1 MSTTRTSRFP
11 TPTTG
16 DLVAGI
22 SVALVLLPQSL
33 AYAEIA
39 GVPPHVGL
47 FAAALPPLLAAPFVS
62 SPYLQTGPVALTALL
77 TFGALSGLESTGTA
91 SYVELAALLALI
103 VGAARVIL
111 GLLRLGIVAYLM
123 SQPVLTGFTA
133 SAAILIVA
141 SQVPAMFDVNPDTT
155 GVLSRA
161 LWVLSRPDHWDVTA
175 IVLSVTTVGVVL
187 GARRVHRLFPGVL
200 IAVVVTVLW
209 SEATNYGGTVIGD
222 LPGGF
227 ITLSLDLPYSQT
239 PSLLVAGIVIA
250 LVGFAEPA
258 SIARTFATQDRVRW
272 SANREFLGQGVA
284 NLASGISGGFPVGGS
299 FSRSSLNRLAGAQ
312 TQWSGAVTGAFVM
325 AAIPLS
331 ATLES
336 LPTAVLG
343 AIVLTAA
350 YRLIDVPAMLKIA
363 RGSRLQGLV
372 VFGTFAA
379 TLILAPNVERGVI
392 AGVGLA
398 VAVHLIRELRVDHRH
413 EVEDDTLV
421 LRPYGV
427 IWFVTAPHLE
437 TSFIAARA
445 EHPQLQNLR
454 IDFANVGRVDYG
466 GAAKLAELVDGA
478 VDAGLNVDIVNIA
491 PHAKRAMA
499 AHLGGRHGVPTLDQ
513 LADDERHQW
522 SLRRK
527 PHSP

>member
-1 MSTTRTSRFP
+1 M
-11 TPTTG
+11 
-16 DLVAGI
+16 
-22 SVALVLLPQSL
+22 LLPQSL

-62 SPYLQTGPVALTALL
+62 SPYLQTGPGTITALL
-77 TFGALSGLESTGTA
+77 TFGALSGLESTGTMP
-91 SYVELAALLALI
+91 YIELAALLALI
-103 VGAARVIL
+103 VGVVRVIL

-141 SQVPAMFDVNPDTT
+141 SQVPSMFDVSPDTT
-155 GVLSRA
+155 GVLARA

-200 IAVVVTVLW
+200 LAVVVAVLW
-209 SEATNYGGTVIGD
+209 SEATNYDGTVIGD

-227 ITLSLDLPYSQT
+227 ITLSLDLPYGQT
-239 PSLLVAGIVIA
+239 PSLLVAGTVIA

-258 SIARTFATQDRVRW
+258 SIARTFATLDRIPW
-272 SANREFLGQGVA
+272 SANREFLSQGVA
-284 NLASGISGGFPVGGS
+284 NIASGISGGFPVGGS

-343 AIVLTAA
+343 AIVLTAV
-350 YRLIDVPAMLKIA
+350 YRLIDVPAILKIA
-363 RGSRLQGLV
+363 RCSRLQGLV

-379 TLILAPNVERGVI
+379 TLIFAPNVERGVI
-392 AGVGLA
+392 TGVGLA
-398 VAVHLIRELRVDHRH
+398 VAVHLIRELRVDHTH
-413 EVEDDTLV
+413 EVDHDTLV
-421 LRPYGV
+421 LRPRGV

-437 TSFIAARA
+437 ARFIAARA

-466 GAAKLAELVDGA
+466 GAATLAELVDDA
-478 VDAGLNVDIVNIA
+478 VAAGLTVDIVNIA
-491 PHAKRAMA
+491 PHAKRAIA
-499 AHLGGRHGVPTLDQ
+499 AHLGGRHGVPTLEE

-522 SLRRK
+522 RLRRK
-527 PHSP
+527 PKSH

>member
-1 MSTTRTSRFP
+1 M
-11 TPTTG
+11 
-16 DLVAGI
+16 
-22 SVALVLLPQSL
+22 LLPQSL

-62 SPYLQTGPVALTALL
+62 SPYLQTGPVALTSLL
-77 TFGALSGLESTGTA
+77 TFGALSGLESAGTA
-91 SYVELAALLALI
+91 PYIELAALLALI
-103 VGAARVIL
+103 VGVTRAIL
-111 GLLRLGIVAYLM
+111 GLLRGGIVAYVM

-141 SQVPAMFDVNPDTT
+141 SQVPSMFDANPDTT
-155 GVLSRA
+155 GVVERA
-161 LWVLSRPDHWDVTA
+161 LWVLLRPNEWDATA
-175 IVLSVTTVGVVL
+175 IVLSISTVLVVL
-187 GARRVHRLFPGVL
+187 GARRVHQLFPGVL
-200 IAVVVTVLW
+200 IAVVVAVIW
-209 SEATNYGGTVIGD
+209 SEGSNYDGTVIGD

-258 SIARTFATQDRVRW
+258 SIARTFATADRIPW
-272 SANREFLGQGVA
+272 SANRELLSQGVA
-284 NLASGISGGFPVGGS
+284 NIASGISGGFPVGGS

-312 TQWSGAVTGAFVM
+312 TQWSGAITGAFVM

-331 ATLES
+331 GMLES

-343 AIVLTAA
+343 AIVLTAV
-350 YRLIDVPAMLKIA
+350 YRLIDVGAMLRIV

-379 TLILAPNVERGVI
+379 TLIAAPNVERGVI

-398 VAVHLIRELRVDHRH
+398 LIVHLIRELRVDHRH

-421 LRPYGV
+421 LRPHGV

-466 GAAKLAELVDGA
+466 GAAKLAELVDDA
-478 VDAGLNVDIVNIA
+478 VEAGLNVDIVNIA
-491 PHAKRAMA
+491 PHAKRTMA

-522 SLRRK
+522 RLRRK
-527 PHSP
+527 PQSP

>member
-1 MSTTRTSRFP
+1 MISRFP
-11 TPTTG
+11 TLTTG

-62 SPYLQTGPVALTALL
+62 SPYLQTGPVALTSLL
-77 TFGALSGLESTGTA
+77 TFGALSGLESAGTVP
-91 SYVELAALLALI
+91 YIELAALLALI
-103 VGAARVIL
+103 VGVTRAIL
-111 GLLRLGIVAYLM
+111 GLLRGGIVAYVM

-141 SQVPAMFDVNPDTT
+141 SQVPSMFDANPDTE
-155 GVLSRA
+155 GVVERA
-161 LWVLSRPDHWDVTA
+161 LWVLLRPNEWDATA
-175 IVLSVTTVGVVL
+175 LALSISTVLVVL
-187 GARRVHRLFPGVL
+187 GARRVHQLFPGVL
-200 IAVVVTVLW
+200 IAVVVAVIW
-209 SEATNYGGTVIGD
+209 SEVSNYDGTVVGD

-258 SIARTFATQDRVRW
+258 SIARTFATADRIPW
-272 SANREFLGQGVA
+272 SANRELLSQGVA
-284 NLASGISGGFPVGGS
+284 NIASGISGGFPVGGS

-312 TQWSGAVTGAFVM
+312 TPWSGAITGAFVM

-331 ATLES
+331 AMLES

-343 AIVLTAA
+343 AIVLTAV
-350 YRLIDVPAMLKIA
+350 YHLIDVPAMLRIV

-379 TLILAPNVERGVI
+379 TLISAPNVERGVI

-398 VAVHLIRELRVDHRH
+398 LIVHLIRELRVDHRH

-466 GAAKLAELVDGA
+466 GAAKLAELVDDA

-491 PHAKRAMA
+491 PHAKRSMA

-522 SLRRK
+522 RLRRK
-527 PHSP
+527 PHCP

>member
-1 MSTTRTSRFP
+1 MSTTRTGRFP

-91 SYVELAALLALI
+91 SYIELAALLALI
-103 VGAARVIL
+103 VGAVRVLL

-133 SAAILIVA
+133 GAAILIVA
-141 SQVPAMFDVNPDTT
+141 SQVPSMFDADPDTE
-155 GVLSRA
+155 GVLARA
-161 LWVLSRPDHWDVTA
+161 LWVLARPDHWDVTA
-175 IVLSVTTVGVVL
+175 IVLSVATVAVVL

-200 IAVVVTVLW
+200 LAVVATLLW
-209 SEATNYGGTVIGD
+209 SEATDYDGTVVGD

-227 ITLSLDLPYSQT
+227 ISVSLDLPYSQT
-239 PSLLVAGIVIA
+239 PSLIVAGIVIA

-258 SIARTFATQDRVRW
+258 SIARTFATQDRMRW

-284 NLASGISGGFPVGGS
+284 NIASGISGGFPVGGS
-299 FSRSSLNRLAGAQ
+299 FTRSSLNRLAGAQ
-312 TQWSGAVTGAFVM
+312 TQWSGAITGAFVM

-331 ATLES
+331 ATLKS

-350 YRLIDVPAMLKIA
+350 YRLVDAGAMLTIA

-379 TLILAPNVERGVI
+379 TLLFAPNVERGVI
-392 AGVGLA
+392 AGVALA
-398 VAVHLIRELRVDHRH
+398 VTVHLIRELRVDHTH
-413 EVEDDTLV
+413 EVDHDTLV
-421 LRPYGV
+421 LRPRGV

-437 TSFIAARA
+437 ARFIAARA

-466 GAAKLAELVDGA
+466 GAATLAELVDDA
-478 VDAGLNVDIVNIA
+478 VDAGLTVDIVNIA
-491 PHAKRAMA
+491 PHAKRAVA
-499 AHLGGRHGVPTLDQ
+499 AHLGGRHGVPTLEE

-522 SLRRK
+522 RLHRK

>member
-1 MSTTRTSRFP
+1 MSATRTSRFP

-16 DLVAGI
+16 DLIAGI

-62 SPYLQTGPVALTALL
+62 SPYLQTGPVALTSLL

-91 SYVELAALLALI
+91 SYIELAALLALI
-103 VGAARVIL
+103 VGVTRAIL
-111 GLLRLGIVAYLM
+111 GLLRGGIVAYVM

-141 SQVPAMFDVNPDTT
+141 SQVPSMFDANPDTE
-155 GVLSRA
+155 GVVERA
-161 LWVLSRPDHWDVTA
+161 LWVLSRPNEWNATA
-175 IVLSVTTVGVVL
+175 IVLSISTVLVVL
-187 GARRVHRLFPGVL
+187 GARRVHQLFPGVL
-200 IAVVVTVLW
+200 IAVVAAVIW
-209 SEATNYGGTVIGD
+209 SEGSNYDGTVVGD

-239 PSLLVAGIVIA
+239 PSLLIAGIVIA

-258 SIARTFATQDRVRW
+258 SIARTFATADRIPW
-272 SANREFLGQGVA
+272 SANRELLSQGVA
-284 NLASGISGGFPVGGS
+284 NITSGISGGFPVGGS
-299 FSRSSLNRLAGAQ
+299 FSRSSLNRFAGAQ
-312 TQWSGAVTGAFVM
+312 TQWSGAITGAFVM

-331 ATLES
+331 AMLES

-343 AIVLTAA
+343 AIVLTAV
-350 YRLIDVPAMLKIA
+350 YRLIDVPAMLQIV

-379 TLILAPNVERGVI
+379 TLISAPNVERGVI

-398 VAVHLIRELRVDHRH
+398 LIVHLIRELRVDHRH

-466 GAAKLAELVDGA
+466 GAAKLAELVDDA
-478 VDAGLNVDIVNIA
+478 VEAGLNVDIVNIA
-491 PHAKRAMA
+491 PHAKRTMA

-527 PHSP
+527 PQRP

>member
-1 MSTTRTSRFP
+1 M
-11 TPTTG
+11 G

-62 SPYLQTGPVALTALL
+62 SPCLQTGPVTVTSLL

-91 SYVELAALLALI
+91 PYIELAALLALI
-103 VGAARVIL
+103 VGVTRVVL
-111 GLLRLGIVAYLM
+111 GLLRAGVVAYLM

-141 SQVPAMFDVNPDTT
+141 SQVPSMFDTTPDTE
-155 GVLSRA
+155 GVIERA
-161 LWVLSRPDHWDVTA
+161 LWVLLRPNEWDVKA
-175 IVLSVTTVGVVL
+175 MVLSAATALVVL
-187 GARRVHRLFPGVL
+187 GARRVHQLFPGVL
-200 IAVVVTVLW
+200 IAVVVAVLW
-209 SEATNYGGTVIGD
+209 SDLSNYDGTVVGD

-227 ITLSLDLPYSQT
+227 ITISLNLPYGQT

-258 SIARTFATQDRVRW
+258 SIARTFATQDRIPW
-272 SANREFLGQGVA
+272 SANRELLSQGVA

-299 FSRSSLNRLAGAQ
+299 FSRSSLNRFAGAQ

-350 YRLIDVPAMLKIA
+350 YRLIDVRTMLEIA

-379 TLILAPNVERGVI
+379 TLISAPNVERGVI

-398 VAVHLIRELRVDHRH
+398 LIAHLIRELRVDHAH
-413 EVEDDTLV
+413 EVEEDTLV

-437 TSFIAARA
+437 ASFIAARA

-466 GAAKLAELVDGA
+466 GAATLAELVDDA

-491 PHAKRAMA
+491 PHAKRAIA
-499 AHLGGRHGVPTLDQ
+499 AHLGGRHGVPTLEE

-522 SLRRK
+522 RLRRK
-527 PHSP
+527 PRSP

>member
-1 MSTTRTSRFP
+1 MRRLP

-62 SPYLQTGPVALTALL
+62 SPYLQTGPVALTSLL
-77 TFGALSGLESTGTA
+77 TFGALSGLETTGTA
-91 SYVELAALLALI
+91 PYVELAALLALI
-103 VGAARVIL
+103 VGVARAVL
-111 GLLRLGIVAYLM
+111 GLLRVGIVAYVM
-123 SQPVLTGFTA
+123 SQPVLTGFTGG
-133 SAAILIVA
+133 AAILIVA
-141 SQVPAMFDVNPDTT
+141 SQVPSMFDADPDAD
-155 GVLSRA
+155 GVMEEA
-161 LWVLSRPDHWDVTA
+161 LWVLLRPSEWDMTA
-175 IVLSVTTVGVVL
+175 VVLSVTTVLVVV
-187 GARRVHRLFPGVL
+187 GGRRAHRLFPGVL
-200 IAVVVTVLW
+200 TAVVAAVVW
-209 SEATNYGGTVIGD
+209 SEWSDYDGTVVGD

-227 ITLSLDLPYSQT
+227 ITLSLGLPYGQI

-258 SIARTFATQDRVRW
+258 SIARTFATADRTPW
-272 SANREFLGQGVA
+272 SANRELLGQGVA
-284 NLASGISGGFPVGGS
+284 NIASGISGGFPVGGS
-299 FSRSSLNRLAGAQ
+299 FSRSSLNRFAGAQ
-312 TQWSGAVTGAFVM
+312 TQWSGAITGAFAL

-343 AIVLTAA
+343 AIVLTAV
-350 YRLIDVPAMLKIA
+350 YRLIDVPAMLQIA
-363 RGSRLQGLV
+363 RGSGLQGLV

-379 TLILAPNVERGVI
+379 TLISAPNVERGVI

-398 VAVHLIRELRVDHRH
+398 FIVHLIRELRVDHRH
-413 EVEDDTLV
+413 EVEDGTLV
-421 LRPYGV
+421 LRPHGV

-466 GAAKLAELVDGA
+466 GAAKLAELVDDA

-499 AHLGGRHGVPTLDQ
+499 VHLGGRYGVPTLDQ
-513 LADDERHQW
+513 LADDERRQW
-522 SLRRK
+522 RLRRK
-527 PHSP
+527 PPSP

>member
-1 MSTTRTSRFP
+1 M
-11 TPTTG
+11 
-16 DLVAGI
+16 
-22 SVALVLLPQSL
+22 LLPQSL

-62 SPYLQTGPVALTALL
+62 SPYLQTGPVTLTALL

-91 SYVELAALLALI
+91 SYIELAALLALI
-103 VGAARVIL
+103 VGATRVIL

-123 SQPVLTGFTA
+123 SQPALTGLTA

-141 SQVPAMFDVNPDTT
+141 SQVPSMFDVNPDTT
-155 GVLSRA
+155 GVLARA

-258 SIARTFATQDRVRW
+258 SIARTFATQDRVHW
-272 SANREFLGQGVA
+272 SANREFIGQGVA

-331 ATLES
+331 ATLKS

-379 TLILAPNVERGVI
+379 TLIFAPNVERGVI

-398 VAVHLIRELRVDHRH
+398 VTVHLIRELRVDHRH

-427 IWFVTAPHLE
+427 IWFVNAPHLE

-454 IDFANVGRVDYG
+454 IDFGNVGRVDYG
-466 GAAKLAELVDGA
+466 GAAKLAELVDDA

-491 PHAKRAMA
+491 PHSKRSMA

-522 SLRRK
+522 RLRRK

>member
-1 MSTTRTSRFP
+1 M
-11 TPTTG
+11 G

-62 SPYLQTGPVALTALL
+62 SPYLQTGPVTVTSLL

-91 SYVELAALLALI
+91 PYIELAALLALI
-103 VGAARVIL
+103 VGATRVVL
-111 GLLRLGIVAYLM
+111 GLLRAGVVAYLM

-141 SQVPAMFDVNPDTT
+141 SQVPSMFDTTPDTE
-155 GVLSRA
+155 GVIERA
-161 LWVLSRPDHWDVTA
+161 LWVLLRPNEWDAKAMALSAATA
-175 IVLSVTTVGVVL
+175 LVVL
-187 GARRVHRLFPGVL
+187 GARRVHQLFPGVL
-200 IAVVVTVLW
+200 IAVVVAVLW
-209 SEATNYGGTVIGD
+209 SDLSNYDGTVIGD

-227 ITLSLDLPYSQT
+227 ITISLDLPYGET

-250 LVGFAEPA
+250 LVGFAEPT
-258 SIARTFATQDRVRW
+258 SIARTFATQDRIPW
-272 SANREFLGQGVA
+272 SANRELLSQGVA

-299 FSRSSLNRLAGAQ
+299 FSRSSLNRSAGAQ

-343 AIVLTAA
+343 AIVLTAV
-350 YRLIDVPAMLKIA
+350 YRLIDVRAMLRIA
-363 RGSRLQGLV
+363 RCSSLQGLV

-379 TLILAPNVERGVI
+379 TLISAPNVERGVI

-398 VAVHLIRELRVDHRH
+398 FIAHLVRELRVDHTH
-413 EVEDDTLV
+413 EVEEDTLV

-437 TSFIAARA
+437 ASFIAARA
-445 EHPQLQNLR
+445 EHPQLENLR

-466 GAAKLAELVDGA
+466 GAATLAELVDDA

-491 PHAKRAMA
+491 PHAKRSIA

-522 SLRRK
+522 RLRRK

>member
-1 MSTTRTSRFP
+1 MISRFP
-11 TPTTG
+11 TLTTG

-62 SPYLQTGPVALTALL
+62 SPYLQTGPVALTSLL
-77 TFGALSGLESTGTA
+77 TFGALSGLESAGTVP
-91 SYVELAALLALI
+91 YIELAALLALI
-103 VGAARVIL
+103 VGVTRAIL
-111 GLLRLGIVAYLM
+111 GLLRGGIVAYVM

-141 SQVPAMFDVNPDTT
+141 SQVPSMFDANPDTE
-155 GVLSRA
+155 GVVERA
-161 LWVLSRPDHWDVTA
+161 LWVLLRPNEWDATA
-175 IVLSVTTVGVVL
+175 LALSISTVLVVL
-187 GARRVHRLFPGVL
+187 GARRVHQLFPGVL
-200 IAVVVTVLW
+200 IAVVVAVIW
-209 SEATNYGGTVIGD
+209 SEVSNYDGTVVGD

-258 SIARTFATQDRVRW
+258 SIARTFATADRIPW
-272 SANREFLGQGVA
+272 SANRELLSQGVA
-284 NLASGISGGFPVGGS
+284 NIASGISGGFPVGGS

-312 TQWSGAVTGAFVM
+312 TPWSGAITGAFVM

-331 ATLES
+331 AMLES

-343 AIVLTAA
+343 AIVLTAV
-350 YRLIDVPAMLKIA
+350 YHLIDVPAMLRIV

-379 TLILAPNVERGVI
+379 TLISAPNVERGVI

-398 VAVHLIRELRVDHRH
+398 LIVHLIRELRVDHRH

-522 SLRRK
+522 RLRRK
-527 PHSP
+527 PHCP

>member
-1 MSTTRTSRFP
+1 M
-11 TPTTG
+11 
-16 DLVAGI
+16 
-22 SVALVLLPQSL
+22 LLPQSL

-155 GVLSRA
+155 GVLARA

-187 GARRVHRLFPGVL
+187 GARRLHRLFPGVL

-258 SIARTFATQDRVRW
+258 SIARTFATADRIPW
-272 SANREFLGQGVA
+272 SANRELLSQGVA
-284 NLASGISGGFPVGGS
+284 NIASGISGGFPVGGS
-299 FSRSSLNRLAGAQ
+299 FSRSSLNRFAGAQ
-312 TQWSGAVTGAFVM
+312 TQWSGAITGAFVM

-331 ATLES
+331 AMLES

-343 AIVLTAA
+343 AIVLTAV
-350 YRLIDVPAMLKIA
+350 YHLIDVPAMLQIA

-379 TLILAPNVERGVI
+379 TLISAPNVERGVI

-398 VAVHLIRELRVDHRH
+398 LIVHLIRELRVDHRH

-427 IWFVTAPHLE
+427 IWFVNAPHLE

-491 PHAKRAMA
+491 PHAKRTMA
-499 AHLGGRHGVPTLDQ
+499 AHFGGRHGVPTLDQ

-522 SLRRK
+522 RLRRK
-527 PHSP
+527 PQSP